1 MGATLQ
7 AAFVVTWTEES
18 VPGCR
23 GCSPQGVPCQTC
35 NHHRPFLVSSINM
48 EEAVKI
54 QRPWEGSIKDN

>member
-1 MGATLQ
+1 MGATPQ

-18 VPGCR
+18 VPGCG
-23 GCSPQGVPCQTC
+23 GCSPRGV
-35 NHHRPFLVSSINM
+35 HHRPFLVSSINM